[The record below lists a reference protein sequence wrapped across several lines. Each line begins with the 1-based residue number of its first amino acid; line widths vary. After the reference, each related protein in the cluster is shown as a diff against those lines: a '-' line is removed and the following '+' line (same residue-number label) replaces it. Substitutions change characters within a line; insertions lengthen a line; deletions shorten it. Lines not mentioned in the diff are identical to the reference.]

1 MRASVSSQQAIR
13 RIVERSDLE
22 RLTDSVLSSFAE
34 RDEFQPYRPLQ
45 GDLHL
50 WVRWNLDIVMRW
62 LMDGQPPAEGELD
75 RLRDLARACAS
86 GGIPA
91 DVILANYR
99 QAARF
104 AWSSLLDAATDE
116 ERTALL
122 DGAGLLFD
130 FVDSVS
136 RAFSDA
142 YDQATRAGA
151 PSPDERAAQG
161 LLVRL
166 ERNETHLPEDYQL
179 AGRIGFDLA
188 GPWRPFLV
196 TMPGRSPSDHSR
208 LARRLRDQRVLAAS
222 AGRRVTA
229 AALERPHWRELD
241 DGPNSIIAESGLV
254 PAEEFGAAL
263 GNLRALV
270 EVAAESGLTG
280 PVNLDDHL
288 AEVLLHRS
296 PTIAARLSARV
307 FGPLDADDAELART
321 LESLIEHDFD
331 RGRTAAALPVH
342 RNTLTNR
349 LHRIR
354 SMTGVDVDRADGTAL
369 VWLAWLERCRDG
381 SGSRTAARPPT

>member
-1 MRASVSSQQAIR
+1 MNAPDDR
-13 RIVERSDLE
+13 RIVLLVDDDGDFLFQQRLQLETAGFRVLSAAGAGDAE
-22 RLTDSVLSSFAE
+22 RLLE
-34 RDEFQPYRPLQ
+34 QQRP
-45 GDLHL
+45 
-50 WVRWNLDIVMRW
+50 
-62 LMDGQPPAEGELD
+62 
-75 RLRDLARACAS
+75 DLAVVDVMMEHPDAGFTLCHHIRKRDPS
-86 GGIPA
+86 IP
-91 DVILANYR
+91 VILVTSVNSESGMD
-99 QAARF
+99 F
-104 AWSSLLDAATDE
+104 DAATDE